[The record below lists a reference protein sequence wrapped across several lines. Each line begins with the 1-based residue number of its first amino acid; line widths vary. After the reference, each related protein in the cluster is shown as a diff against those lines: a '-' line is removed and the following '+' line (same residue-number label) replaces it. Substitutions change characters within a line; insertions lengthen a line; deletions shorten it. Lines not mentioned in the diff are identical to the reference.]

1 MDDIIQRDRFRR
13 IHRIGIFTALLAAT
27 LLVTQAWAKSS
38 ETTTKAS
45 PPPPLTQ
52 EEPARIEVAFALDTT
67 GSMSGLI
74 EGAKQKIWSI
84 ANQMADTGQE
94 VEIRIG
100 LVGYRDRGDEYV
112 TRIYDLTD
120 DIDSIYG
127 HLRGFR
133 ADGGGDTPESVNQA
147 LHTAVTEMSWSQSPE
162 VYKVVFLVGDA
173 PPHMNYSDDVK
184 YPETARLAA
193 ERGITLNTI
202 QCGNLPDTSGV
213 WQQIAKLGKGRYVAI
228 QQDGAMVALAT
239 PMDEDLSRLNREL
252 AATALPY
259 GDEGQQEEIRE
270 KLRRSLSAAA
280 PAAASRLSYL
290 AKAGGKLNSGR
301 RDLVDAVKDGLVDLD
316 PLPADEQLP
325 AEMKGMSDTKQQS
338 YVQQRIAERDKIQE
352 EIAALGRK
360 RDAWVRTESERLA
373 REGRGDG
380 FDQEVLEAIRSQA
393 AEKGILYE

>member
-1 MDDIIQRDRFRR
+1 MDDITNHDRFRR
-13 IHRIGIFTALLAAT
+13 AHRIEIFTVLVALT
-27 LLVTQAWAKSS
+27 LLVAQAGAKGP
-38 ETTTKAS
+38 ETVTA
-45 PPPPLTQ
+45 PLPPPLAR
-52 EEPARIEVAFALDTT
+52 EEPSQIEIAFALDTT

-84 ANQMADTGQE
+84 ANQMADTSQE

-100 LVGYRDRGDEYV
+100 LVGYRDRGDQYV
-112 TRIYDLTD
+112 TRLHDLTD

-147 LHTAVTEMSWSQSPE
+147 LHTAVTKMSWSESPD

-173 PPHMNYSDDVK
+173 PPHMNYADDVK
-184 YPETARLAA
+184 YSETARLAA

-202 QCGNLPDTSGV
+202 QCGDLPDTSQV
-213 WQQIAKLGKGRYVAI
+213 WQQIAKLGNGRYVAI
-228 QQDGAMVALAT
+228 QQDGAMFALTA

-259 GDEGQQEEIRE
+259 GDEGQKEEIRA
-270 KLRRSLSAAA
+270 KLQRSLSAAA

-290 AKAGGKLNSGR
+290 SKAGGKLNSGR
-301 RDLVDAVKDGLVDLD
+301 SDLVDAVKDGLVDLD
-316 PLPADEQLP
+316 ALPGDEQLP
-325 AEMKGMSDTKQQS
+325 AEMRGMSATEQES
-338 YVQQRIAERDKIQE
+338 YVRQRTRERERIRE
-352 EIAALGRK
+352 EIAELGRK
-360 RDAWVRTESERLA
+360 RDAWVRAESERLA
-373 REGRGDG
+373 SEGRGDG

-393 AEKGILYE
+393 AEKGIRYE

>member
-1 MDDIIQRDRFRR
+1 MDHTINRNRFRR
-13 IHRIGIFTALLAAT
+13 VHRIGIFTVLVALT
-27 LLVTQAWAKSS
+27 LLVAQAGAKGP
-38 ETTTKAS
+38 ETVTA
-45 PPPPLTQ
+45 PLPPPLAR
-52 EEPARIEVAFALDTT
+52 EEPSQIEIAFALDTT

-84 ANQMADTGQE
+84 ANQMADTSQE

-100 LVGYRDRGDEYV
+100 LVGYRDRGDQYV
-112 TRIYDLTD
+112 TRLHDLTD

-147 LHTAVTEMSWSQSPE
+147 LHTAVTKMSWSESPD

-173 PPHMNYSDDVK
+173 PPHMNYADDVK
-184 YPETARLAA
+184 YSETARLAA

-202 QCGNLPDTSGV
+202 QCGDLPDTSQV
-213 WQQIAKLGKGRYVAI
+213 WQQIAKLGNGRYVAI
-228 QQDGAMVALAT
+228 QQDGAMFALTA

-259 GDEGQQEEIRE
+259 GDEGQKEEIRA

-301 RDLVDAVKDGLVDLD
+301 SDLVDAVKDGLVDLD
-316 PLPADEQLP
+316 ALPGDELLP
-325 AEMKGMSDTKQQS
+325 AEMRGMSDTEQEP
-338 YVQQRIAERDKIQE
+338 YVRQRTRERERIRE
-352 EIAALGRK
+352 EIAELGRK
-360 RDAWVRTESERLA
+360 RDAWVRAESERLA
-373 REGRGDG
+373 SEGRGDG
-380 FDQEVLEAIRSQA
+380 FDQEVLETIRSQA
-393 AEKGILYE
+393 AEKGIRYE

>member
-1 MDDIIQRDRFRR
+1 MDHTINRNRFRR
-13 IHRIGIFTALLAAT
+13 VHRIGIFTVLVALT
-27 LLVTQAWAKSS
+27 LLVAQAGAKGP
-38 ETTTKAS
+38 ETVTA
-45 PPPPLTQ
+45 PLPPPLAR
-52 EEPARIEVAFALDTT
+52 EEPSQIEIAFALDTT

-84 ANQMADTGQE
+84 ANQMADTSQE

-100 LVGYRDRGDEYV
+100 LVGYRDRGDQYV
-112 TRIYDLTD
+112 TRLHDLTD

-147 LHTAVTEMSWSQSPE
+147 LHTAVTKMSWSESPD

-173 PPHMNYSDDVK
+173 PPHMNYADDVK
-184 YPETARLAA
+184 YSETARLAA

-202 QCGNLPDTSGV
+202 QCGDLPDTSQV
-213 WQQIAKLGKGRYVAI
+213 WQQIAKLGNGRYVAI
-228 QQDGAMVALAT
+228 QQDGAMFALTT

-259 GDEGQQEEIRE
+259 GDEGQKEEIRA

-301 RDLVDAVKDGLVDLD
+301 SDLVDAVKDGLVDLD
-316 PLPADEQLP
+316 ALPGDELLP
-325 AEMKGMSDTKQQS
+325 AEMRGMSDTEQES
-338 YVQQRIAERDKIQE
+338 YVRQRTRERERIRE
-352 EIAALGRK
+352 EIAELGRK
-360 RDAWVRTESERLA
+360 RDAWVRAESERLA
-373 REGRGDG
+373 SEGRGDG
-380 FDQEVLEAIRSQA
+380 FDQEVLETIRSQA
-393 AEKGILYE
+393 AEKGIRYE

>member
-1 MDDIIQRDRFRR
+1 MDDITHRDRFRR
-13 IHRIGIFTALLAAT
+13 IHRIGIFTVLVALT
-27 LLVTQAWAKSS
+27 LLVAQAGAKGP
-38 ETTTKAS
+38 ENATA
-45 PPPPLTQ
+45 PLPPPLTR
-52 EEPARIEVAFALDTT
+52 EEPSRIEVAFALDTT

-84 ANQMADTGQE
+84 ANQMADTSQE

-112 TRIYDLTD
+112 TRLYDLTD

-147 LHTAVTEMSWSQSPE
+147 LHTAVTKMSWSESPD

-184 YPETARLAA
+184 YSETARLAS

-202 QCGNLPDTSGV
+202 QCGDLPDTSQV
-213 WQQIAKLGKGRYVAI
+213 WRQIAKLGSGRYVAI
-228 QQDGAMVALAT
+228 QQDGAMVTLAT

-259 GDEGQQEEIRE
+259 GDEGQKEEIRE
-270 KLRRSLSAAA
+270 KLERSLSAAA

-290 AKAGGKLNSGR
+290 SKAGGKLNSGR
-301 RDLVDAVKDGLVDLD
+301 SDLVDAVKEGLVDLD
-316 PLPADEQLP
+316 ALPTDELLP
-325 AEMKGMSDTKQQS
+325 AEMRGMSDTEQES
-338 YVQQRIAERDKIQE
+338 YVRQRIKDREKIRE
-352 EIAALGRK
+352 EIAKLGHK
-360 RDAWVRTESERLA
+360 RDAWVRAESERLA
-373 REGRGDG
+373 SEGRGDG

-393 AEKGILYE
+393 AEKGIRYE